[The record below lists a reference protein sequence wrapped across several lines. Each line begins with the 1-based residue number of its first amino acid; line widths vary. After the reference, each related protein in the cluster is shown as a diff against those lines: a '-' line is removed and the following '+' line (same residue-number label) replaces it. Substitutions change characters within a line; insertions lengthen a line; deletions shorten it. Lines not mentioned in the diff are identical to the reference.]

1 VGDQVMATMLLRPG
15 ATFDPDGFV
24 DFLAGQED
32 LGTKWAPRYVR
43 ITDSLPETAT
53 SKVIKRVLR
62 NEGWRC
68 DDTVWWRPQRET
80 SYRALTTEDA
90 DALDKA
96 VAAR

>member
-1 VGDQVMATMLLRPG
+1 VGTALRAHHRLPAGDGDLQGDQA
-15 ATFDPDGFV
+15 
-24 DFLAGQED
+24 
-32 LGTKWAPRYVR
+32 
-43 ITDSLPETAT
+43 
-53 SKVIKRVLR
+53 VLR